1 VESHLRKLKF
11 LRVLYGPQLKSSIE
25 IDREAVTVRQLR
37 PEVARGYGAPT
48 RLRAVTVR
56 HPSST
61 TAKSDDGLRCVR
73 LQEVT
78 VRQFGFAHSTYRR
91 TNRSSG
97 GN

>member
-1 VESHLRKLKF
+1 MRKLKF

-48 RLRAVTVR
+48 WLRAVTVR

-73 LQEVT
+73 AAARGYGAPIWLRAFNVPSDE
-78 VRQFGFAHSTYRR
+78 
-91 TNRSSG
+91 
-97 GN
+97 